1 MIAMMKRW
9 AIARGKE
16 NKSKPVM
23 KIIINAGYDTRVAR
37 AFIDE
42 MNKGAVARNQRA
54 AASILCKKH
63 RSRCFQTLASGV
75 KYEYA
80 KTDLT

>member
-9 AIARGKE
+9 AMAHVRGKE

-42 MNKGAVARNQRA
+42 MNKEYGE
-54 AASILCKKH
+54 SH
-63 RSRCFQTLASGV
+63 TLYV
-75 KYEYA
+75 EV
-80 KTDLT
+80 TC

>member
-9 AIARGKE
+9 AMAHVRGKE

-42 MNKGAVARNQRA
+42 MNKGAVARNARV
-54 AASILCKKH
+54 AASILLQKNS
-63 RSRCFQTLASGV
+63 SRCFQTPRTGV
-75 KYEYA
+75 K
-80 KTDLT
+80 

>member
-9 AIARGKE
+9 AMAHVRGKE
-16 NKSKPVM
+16 NKGKPVM

-42 MNKGAVARNQRA
+42 MNKEYGE
-54 AASILCKKH
+54 SH
-63 RSRCFQTLASGV
+63 TLYV
-75 KYEYA
+75 EV
-80 KTDLT
+80 TC